1 MCRWNRAIPSRFGD
15 GPCNIRFAR
24 NSSGLKISQIRN
36 EILLDIGGDYH
47 LNQFVGGNYSL
58 NQTGISMPIT
68 DLIGKV
74 LYPRKQRWERRRNVK
89 SLVVAAVIILIIIA
103 LFGLVMML
111 KGSVQFKPD
120 VPQSDLP

>member
-1 MCRWNRAIPSRFGD
+1 
-15 GPCNIRFAR
+15 
-24 NSSGLKISQIRN
+24 LKISQIRN